1 MTGTMIYILA
11 CAVLLTALIVY
22 LVVSLASARR
32 DKVDTAVLLEALKA
46 QMTAESERVLK
57 AR

>member
-11 CAVLLTALIVY
+11 GAVLLTALIVY

-32 DKVDTAVLLEALKA
+32 DKVETAVLLEALKA
-46 QMTAESERVLK
+46 QMTAES
-57 AR
+57 